1 VIGRYNV
8 GGLQKIA
15 SEAHMPR
22 LNRRGFLR
30 SAAALGGSLL
40 ASRFGGPA
48 RAAAPPLI
56 DAPVVDQ
63 VVLREITDNQHN
75 VFLKP
80 IQRPGLTVQRIGLPG
95 VSPGVA
101 HGKTLESEW
110 GLALHIESTKG
121 SEARRYLLDFGFT
134 PDVYANNIDLLKID
148 PAQVDAMI
156 LSHGHFDHY
165 GGLTGF
171 LEARRI
177 RMRKDLRL
185 YSGGEDN
192 FCHRFWPLPNG
203 GFTDFGVLDRN
214 KLKALNVEP
223 VLSEA
228 PIVIEGQAFTTGAVP
243 HTSIEHV
250 LPNSLVEFGTTDGL
264 GCDAHAYMNH
274 HFTPEELAGKPVP
287 DQHWHEHAT
296 CFRLGDRGL
305 VVISSCGHAGIINT
319 LKRAQE
325 VSGVE
330 KIYALVGGFH
340 LAPAPD
346 DYLRQVMDELK
357 KFDLEHVMPMH
368 CSGQNFVDLAAKEMP
383 EKLVLCGTGSSFTF
397 TA

>member
-1 VIGRYNV
+1 
-8 GGLQKIA
+8 
-15 SEAHMPR
+15 MPR

-30 SAAALGGSLL
+30 SAGALGGSLL
-40 ASRFGGPA
+40 ASRFAGPA

-63 VVLREITDNQHN
+63 VVVREITDNQHN

-101 HGKTLESEW
+101 QGKTLESEW

-121 SEARRYLLDFGFT
+121 GESRRYLLDFGFT

-148 PAQVDAMI
+148 LAQVDAMI

-165 GGLTGF
+165 GGLIGF
-171 LEARRI
+171 LEARRT

-185 YSGGEDN
+185 YTGGEDD

-214 KLKALNVEP
+214 KLKVLNVEP

-228 PIVIEGQAFTTGAVP
+228 PIVIEGHAFTTGAVP
-243 HTSIEHV
+243 HTSVEHV
-250 LPNSLVEFGTTDGL
+250 LPNSLVEFGIKDGV

-274 HFTPEELAGKPVP
+274 HFTPEELAVEQAQLLAAMHAVEGVVDIEDDALGHRSERAAILLDERPPKAQQRPPVGEVFQP
-287 DQHWHEHAT
+287 RDR
-296 CFRLGDRGL
+296 RL
-305 VVISSCGHAGIINT
+305 
-319 LKRAQE
+319 RAQ
-325 VSGVE
+325 
-330 KIYALVGGFH
+330 L
-340 LAPAPD
+340 LAR
-346 DYLRQVMDELK
+346 RQAIQRQ
-357 KFDLEHVMPMH
+357 LEHRV
-368 CSGQNFVDLAAKEMP
+368 AAQRIGVVAV
-383 EKLVLCGTGSSFTF
+383 LVPGGDHQH
-397 TA
+397 AEPG